1 MKTKYR
7 LKRKTFGFLGQ
18 TAGTTMQA
26 AGNVADSGVGKAAG
40 FMAGAAAAPAAGAA
54 IGGLIGGGLGKA
66 AGFITGLGPV
76 GSILGGLAGAK
87 IVSSI
92 GKGLKQAGKDA
103 RSNS

>member
-7 LKRKTFGFLGQ
+7 LKRKTFGILGQ
-18 TAGTTMQA
+18 TAGTAMQA
-26 AGNVADSGVGKAAG
+26 TGNVADSGVGKAVG

-54 IGGLIGGGLGKA
+54 LGGLVGGGLGKA
-66 AGFITGLGPV
+66 AGFLTGLGPV
-76 GSILGGLAGAK
+76 GTVLGGLAGAK

-103 RSNS
+103 RDA